1 MAKRVNVRFRTRTST
16 FLFWLMTLAG
26 LALVF
31 MVATLPALS
40 RNRALNQEL
49 KRLEEENGQLRQR
62 LGHLRLEGQAL
73 HTDPVYNEALARR
86 ELGLVKPG
94 ERVFWTPPSSLWS
107 PSDSLLK
114 PISAARPG
122 RNTEAAAVPSWLA
135 RLGAPGRYLTGAL
148 HRLSTDTAARKDGL
162 LLAMAMLTAAFL
174 LFGRQEKPSSRPKPD
189 VALRRATR

>member
-16 FLFWLMTLAG
+16 FFFWLMTLAG

-49 KRLEEENGQLRQR
+49 KRLEEENGRLRLR

-94 ERVFWTPPSSLWS
+94 ERVFWTPPSSLRS
-107 PSDSLLK
+107 LSDSPLK
-114 PISAARPG
+114 RASSALTPG
-122 RNTEAAAVPSWLA
+122 SSNATPAWPWLA
-135 RLGAPGRYLTGAL
+135 RPGAPGRYLTGAL
-148 HRLSTDTAARKDGL
+148 HRLSTDTGARKDGL

-174 LFGRQEKPSSRPKPD
+174 LFGQKERAPDRRKSPSLARK
-189 VALRRATR
+189 RA

>member
-16 FLFWLMTLAG
+16 FFFWLMTLAG

-40 RNRALNQEL
+40 RNRVLNQEL
-49 KRLEEENGQLRQR
+49 KRLEEENGRLRLR

-94 ERVFWTPPSSLWS
+94 ERVFWTPPSSLRRS
-107 PSDSLLK
+107 SDSLLN
-114 PISAARPG
+114 PTSAARPG
-122 RNTEAAAVPSWLA
+122 RNTEATAAPSWLA
-135 RLGAPGRYLTGAL
+135 RLGGPGRYLTGAL
-148 HRLSTDTAARKDGL
+148 HRLSTDTAARKDGV

-174 LFGRQEKPSSRPKPD
+174 LFGQKERTRGLRKSPSLARK
-189 VALRRATR
+189 RA